1 MISDSES
8 VISCCSQAE
17 KIQAHMRVYVVQHL
31 NLLDEDR
38 EDVKMIGVYSSQ
50 ESAEAAIRRLREQPG
65 FLDLPKLINPDVDE
79 ERQGFYI
86 DAYEIDKDHW
96 TEGYRTEYY

>member
-1 MISDSES
+1 MNPNEN
-8 VISCCSQAE
+8 CCSQAE
-17 KIQAHMRVYVVQHL
+17 KIEARIRVYVVQHL
-31 NLLDEDR
+31 NLLDEDT

-50 ESAEAAIRRLREQPG
+50 EYAEAAIKRLSEQPG
-65 FLDLPKLINPDVDE
+65 FRDFPKLINPHVDE
-79 ERQGFYI
+79 EKPGFYI